1 MSGNEFDCEN
11 NIDGPTSNN
20 DVLSQRK
27 IKDRSRMDRIKA
39 KAKES
44 AIKDLQ
50 LNADDFDPQVLA
62 DMLGLPVSV
71 FYGDGKG
78 IVAGGIKASSEP

>member
-1 MSGNEFDCEN
+1 MSGNEIDCCCEN
-11 NIDGPTSNN
+11 NVDGPTSNR
-20 DVLSQRK
+20 QRM

-44 AIKDLQ
+44 ARKDLQ

-62 DMLGLPVSV
+62 EMLGLPVSV

-78 IVAGGIKASSEP
+78 SNAGGIKASSEP